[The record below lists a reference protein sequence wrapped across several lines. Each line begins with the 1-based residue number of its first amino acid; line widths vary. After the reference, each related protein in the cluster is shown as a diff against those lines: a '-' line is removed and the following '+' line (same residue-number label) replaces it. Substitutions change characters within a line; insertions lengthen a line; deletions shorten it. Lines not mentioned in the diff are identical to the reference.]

1 MGISNAYAQAIND
14 FQTDFEIDNK
24 KTYKDSNID
33 IQSLFKLVDTKS
45 FEYVNNV
52 AESISDENNK
62 YMV

>member
-1 MGISNAYAQAIND
+1 MKYYP
-14 FQTDFEIDNK
+14 
-24 KTYKDSNID
+24 TYKDSNID

-52 AESISDENNK
+52 AESISDEDNK